1 APDFGAPLNLALG
14 VFVLAVI
21 IVLNRSNTPWVRLSA
36 IIIGLA
42 VGSLAAWFSGKLI
55 PQPIHDLPLISVPV
69 PFRFGFNF
77 DWTAFLPVA
86 LIYLISSI
94 ETVGDLTAN
103 CMLARQPISGPSYVA
118 RLKGGVLGDG
128 VSCMIA
134 ATFSAFP
141 NTTFAQNNGV
151 IQLTGVA
158 SRYVGLYIG
167 AVLFIL
173 GLFPHIGAIVQ
184 QIPKPVLGGAT
195 LVMFGSVAAAGVR
208 ILAQSPL
215 DRRSMLIIATS
226 FGVGLGIAAQPALLH
241 QMPKLV
247 QNLFDSAI
255 TSGGITAIVM
265 CLLIPEGKVAVTTT
279 QAATERKPLEQPR

>member
-1 APDFGAPLNLALG
+1 
-14 VFVLAVI
+14 
-21 IVLNRSNTPWVRLSA
+21 TP
-36 IIIGLA
+36 
-42 VGSLAAWFSGKLI
+42 
-55 PQPIHDLPLISVPV
+55 
-69 PFRFGFNF
+69 
-77 DWTAFLPVA
+77 
-86 LIYLISSI
+86 
-94 ETVGDLTAN
+94 
-103 CMLARQPISGPSYVA
+103 
-118 RLKGGVLGDG
+118 
-128 VSCMIA
+128 
-134 ATFSAFP
+134 
-141 NTTFAQNNGV
+141 TFAQNNGV

-173 GLFPHIGAIVQ
+173 GLFRISAPSSSRSPTGA
-184 QIPKPVLGGAT
+184 GGAT

-265 CLLIPEGKVAVTTT
+265 CLLIPEGKVAVKTTD
-279 QAATERKPLEQPR
+279 AATEPKPLEQPR